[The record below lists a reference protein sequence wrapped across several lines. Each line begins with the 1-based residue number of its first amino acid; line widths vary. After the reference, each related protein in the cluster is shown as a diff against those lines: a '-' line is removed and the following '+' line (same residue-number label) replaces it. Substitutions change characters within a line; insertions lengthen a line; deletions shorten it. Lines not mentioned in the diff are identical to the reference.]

1 MAVIQLSMPVDMTSA
16 SVWFG
21 QLVAY
26 DANHIVIENG
36 PFKGVYTGSFTYPGD
51 GNVYGTLTG
60 YTFSIGGATVGNI
73 SGLNVSANLAE
84 QWIESN
90 NLQPLF
96 QAALAGNDQF
106 YPTAGAHTLNGEGG
120 YNTVYEAGG
129 FVSYQLTS
137 SGSATLVNGNGSADT
152 LYNVQG
158 IYFGDGFYDILNGTF
173 TRNGQPATGFAAAD
187 LATGTAPTTAP
198 QSYSGPV
205 AGLQNEF
212 VQITPDNLNVSVT
225 SDNWL
230 VHTGSGTDGIAVR
243 GGTNVLDGGTGSNFL
258 VGGNGFDTFFVDDRA
273 AADDIWS
280 TVVNFHGSDAAT
292 IWGVTPQDFNLA
304 WADNQGAAGFT
315 GLTLHAMSAGRAT
328 ASLTLAGYTT
338 ADLSNGRLTISFGS
352 DPTSGSSYM
361 YVHGN

>member
-1 MAVIQLSMPVDMTSA
+1 
-16 SVWFG
+16 
-21 QLVAY
+21 
-26 DANHIVIENG
+26 
-36 PFKGVYTGSFTYPGD
+36 
-51 GNVYGTLTG
+51 
-60 YTFSIGGATVGNI
+60 
-73 SGLNVSANLAE
+73 
-84 QWIESN
+84 
-90 NLQPLF
+90 
-96 QAALAGNDQF
+96 
-106 YPTAGAHTLNGEGG
+106 
-120 YNTVYEAGG
+120 
-129 FVSYQLTS
+129 
-137 SGSATLVNGNGSADT
+137 
-152 LYNVQG
+152 
-158 IYFGDGFYDILNGTF
+158 
-173 TRNGQPATGFAAAD
+173 
-187 LATGTAPTTAP
+187 
-198 QSYSGPV
+198 
-205 AGLQNEF
+205 

-225 SDNWL
+225 SDNWF